1 MMASE
6 AIVVADS
13 QPGGAKAPP
22 PPPVR
27 RKTWN
32 GPAAALGE
40 LLMNFPVA
48 ETDGAWYFKGVP
60 QYGMFGQAFKSR
72 TPKAGQKALDT
83 FSALLQQIDA
93 LTGGLFVAQSLMEA
107 AFKIAW
113 QETFT
118 KTYAAQGFP
127 TNMEKEEWQAVVFAS
142 TRGLRVMHHSWKRLA
157 NSGDEQQRSVEET
170 LQE

>member
-1 MMASE
+1 MAF
-6 AIVVADS
+6 
-13 QPGGAKAPP
+13 
-22 PPPVR
+22 
-27 RKTWN
+27 
-32 GPAAALGE
+32 AAALGE

-83 FSALLQQIDA
+83 FSALLQQMDA
-93 LTGGLFVAQSLMEA
+93 LTGGLFVAQSLTEA

-113 QETFT
+113 QDTFT

-127 TNMEKEEWQAVVFAS
+127 NTHGEGRVAGG
-142 TRGLRVMHHSWKRLA
+142 GLRVVARAPSHAPLLEAAGEQRRRAAALGGGNIAGIGQPERHSSNGTA
-157 NSGDEQQRSVEET
+157 QFNM
-170 LQE
+170 